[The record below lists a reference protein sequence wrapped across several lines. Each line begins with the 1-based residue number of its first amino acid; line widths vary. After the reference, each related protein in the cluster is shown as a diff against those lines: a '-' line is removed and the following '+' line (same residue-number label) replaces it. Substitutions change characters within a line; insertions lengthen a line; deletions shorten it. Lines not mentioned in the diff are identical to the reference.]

1 VLEQSLREDVA
12 GLMKMAAAAEI
23 GVPEEFDIPIEIT
36 NRLHRG

>member
-23 GVPEEFDIPIEIT
+23 GVLKRSIF
-36 NRLHRG
+36 R